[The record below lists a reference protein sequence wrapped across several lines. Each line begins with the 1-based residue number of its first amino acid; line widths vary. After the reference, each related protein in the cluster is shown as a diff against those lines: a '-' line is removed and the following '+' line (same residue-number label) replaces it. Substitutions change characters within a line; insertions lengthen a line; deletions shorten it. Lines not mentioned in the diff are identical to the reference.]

1 MAFAPGLP
9 AWLDVLH
16 AVLGELQV
24 EACTVANE
32 SRTSCPHLIDA
43 LSSAL
48 PGAEMR
54 WVDHEELKKLSA
66 GARAVVRTGEYTPFA
81 NVLLQS
87 GADFSAGPPPGNP
100 PTGGRVGF
108 SPS

>member
-1 MAFAPGLP
+1 M
-9 AWLDVLH
+9 
-16 AVLGELQV
+16 
-24 EACTVANE
+24 
-32 SRTSCPHLIDA
+32 DA
-43 LSSAL
+43 LSNAL

-54 WVDHEELKKLSA
+54 WVDHEELKRLSA

-87 GADFSAGPPPGNP
+87 GADFSARHPPPGNP
-100 PTGGRVGF
+100 PAGGRVGF